1 MAPLPEPPAT
11 ASRPPAPATAAGGPT
26 GPRAGDPSA
35 MPGPTT
41 GPQPPEPTGERSG
54 RGFPA
59 LRHRGFRW
67 YFGGMLGRGAIVWLL
82 FVAIPWYAL
91 QLGAGPVE
99 LGIVTALQSLPTL
112 FVAPLGGV
120 VADRLH
126 RPRVLVVCQ
135 LLSAAVAGGLCLAT
149 LAGVVT
155 IPLLMVGA
163 LSLGIITALELP
175 VRQTYLTE
183 LVPGDLATNAVA
195 LHSTA
200 WNTARFIGPALA
212 GVLIASVGI
221 AATFAF
227 AAVTAAVVAWT
238 ILVIERRPWHR
249 RPRPTTT
256 ARVLTALREGAGYA
270 FSDPLIRW
278 ALLFVT
284 AGGILGIQTFQT
296 LAPLYATEA
305 LGLEAGGYGALISL
319 WGLGAVVS
327 AYLIAWFAHGDRR
340 PWLVAGGL
348 GMAAMLSAMALV
360 HVVPVAFVLAVLLG
374 VAQIALVQNALIS
387 VQQAAPDAMRG
398 RVMGL
403 YTTVFQGFSPFGAI
417 LAGVTASLLGVP
429 GAMLLASAALA
440 CIMAAGAIAL
450 RRSRSHPGGPM
461 AVSPGT

>member
-1 MAPLPEPPAT
+1 MGLPRDVPAT
-11 ASRPPAPATAAGGPT
+11 A
-26 GPRAGDPSA
+26 
-35 MPGPTT
+35 
-41 GPQPPEPTGERSG
+41 GERSG

-120 VADRLH
+120 VADRLD

-135 LLSAAVAGGLCLAT
+135 LLSAAVASALCAAA

-183 LVPGDLATNAVA
+183 LVPADLATNAVA

-212 GVLIASVGI
+212 GVLIATVGI
-221 AATFAF
+221 AATFGF
-227 AAVTAAVVAWT
+227 AAVTAVVVAWT

-249 RPRPTTT
+249 RPRPATT
-256 ARVLTALREGAGYA
+256 ARVLAALREGAAHA
-270 FSDPLIRW
+270 FRDPLIRW

-296 LAPLYATEA
+296 LAPLYATES

-319 WGLGAVVS
+319 WGLGAVIS

-348 GMAAMLSAMALV
+348 GMAATLSAMALV
-360 HVVPVAFVLAVLLG
+360 HIVPVAFVLAVLLG
-374 VAQIALVQNALIS
+374 VAQIALVQNAHIS
-387 VQQAAPDAMRG
+387 VQQAAPGAMRG
-398 RVMGL
+398 RGMGL
-403 YTTVFQGFSPFGAI
+403 YTTGFQGFSPFGAI
-417 LAGVTASLLGVP
+417 LAGVTASLVGVP

-440 CIMAAGAIAL
+440 CVMGAGAIAL
-450 RRSRSHPGGPM
+450 RRSRSHPGGPA
-461 AVSPGT
+461 AVSRGA